1 MRPERRA
8 GWRKKASAPMAE
20 NNSELEKILGS
31 LDRAAHFDLSSPLR
45 TTARIMEDEARNTFR
60 NQSDPWGHP
69 WPPHAEST
77 LAARRRR
84 GNTRTSLLI
93 DTAAMYDGI
102 ERASDASSASVTI
115 PAPAEVHQ
123 GGTTTAGRSHNVT
136 IPPRPMFPE
145 HNGVAD
151 LPAGYLDR
159 ITAPLIAALAEAFQ

>member
-1 MRPERRA
+1 MVDDNPELT
-8 GWRKKASAPMAE
+8 S
-20 NNSELEKILGS
+20 ILGS
-31 LDRAAHFDLSSPLR
+31 LDRASRLDLSRPLR
-45 TTARIMEDEARNTFR
+45 DVSRLMEQETRNTFR

-93 DTAAMYDGI
+93 DTAEMYDGI

-123 GGTTTAGRSHNVT
+123 DGTTTAGRSHNVT

-145 HNGVAD
+145 HHGVAD
-151 LPAGYLDR
+151 LPPGYLDR
-159 ITAPLIAALAEAFQ
+159 ITAPLLAALGEAFR